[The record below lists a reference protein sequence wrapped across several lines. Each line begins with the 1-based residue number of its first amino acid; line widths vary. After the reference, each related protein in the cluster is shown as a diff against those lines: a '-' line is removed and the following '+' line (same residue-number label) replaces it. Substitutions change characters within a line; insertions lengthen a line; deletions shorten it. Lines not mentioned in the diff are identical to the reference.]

1 MSVGITHVK
10 PEGVIVVDGSLLD
23 RLVEFQMRSPIDPP
37 DKVTRLLHDVS
48 HMMQPGSGPF
58 LQHQIVWIVLAM
70 QQCTHQALAHTRVFE
85 NPEAERTIEGHSCRD
100 IRHKNLKMA

>member
-10 PEGVIVVDGSLLD
+10 PEGGIVADGSLLD
-23 RLVEFQMRSPIDPP
+23 GLVGFKRRSRIDRP
-37 DKVTRLLHDVS
+37 DQVMRLLHDVS
-48 HMMQPGSGPF
+48 HMVQPGSGPF

-70 QQCTHQALAHTRVFE
+70 QQCTYQALAHTRVFE

-100 IRHKNLKMA
+100 IRHKNLKMV